1 MFSYVGCHNKCAYWV
16 PRASANIGCNHTGVV
31 GEGSEGLND
40 NLLEILQKEKV
51 NINIVGDFKL
61 NEEIAIILASFSA
74 STSAFVETVKGLDY
88 KAFKQIVESCGN
100 FKVTKGKAKKGAWN
114 IGEQKSILSPLYA
127 FASEAA
133 RVVRSIFSRTLETAQ
148 NSVRVLQK
156 AAITI
161 LDGISQY
168 SLRLIDAMMF
178 TSDLATN
185 NLVVMAYI
193 TGGVVQLTSQ
203 WLTNIFGT
211 VYEKLKPVL

>member
-1 MFSYVGCHNKCAYWV
+1 MHLHQRLLVLYDQFSH
-16 PRASANIGCNHTGVV
+16 
-31 GEGSEGLND
+31 
-40 NLLEILQKEKV
+40 
-51 NINIVGDFKL
+51 
-61 NEEIAIILASFSA
+61 
-74 STSAFVETVKGLDY
+74 
-88 KAFKQIVESCGN
+88 
-100 FKVTKGKAKKGAWN
+100 
-114 IGEQKSILSPLYA
+114 
-127 FASEAA
+127 
-133 RVVRSIFSRTLETAQ
+133 TLETAK

-211 VYEKLKPVL
+211 VYEKLKPVLDWLEEKFKEGVEFLETVGKLLNLSQPVLVKLSVDKLSPVQRKLRRVFRHSLSL

>member
-1 MFSYVGCHNKCAYWV
+1 M
-16 PRASANIGCNHTGVV
+16 
-31 GEGSEGLND
+31 
-40 NLLEILQKEKV
+40 
-51 NINIVGDFKL
+51 
-61 NEEIAIILASFSA
+61 
-74 STSAFVETVKGLDY
+74 
-88 KAFKQIVESCGN
+88 
-100 FKVTKGKAKKGAWN
+100 
-114 IGEQKSILSPLYA
+114 
-127 FASEAA
+127 
-133 RVVRSIFSRTLETAQ
+133 
-148 NSVRVLQK
+148 RVLQK

-211 VYEKLKPVL
+211 VYEKLKPVLDWLEEKFKEGVEFLRDGWEIVKFISTCA

>member
-1 MFSYVGCHNKCAYWV
+1 M
-16 PRASANIGCNHTGVV
+16 
-31 GEGSEGLND
+31 
-40 NLLEILQKEKV
+40 
-51 NINIVGDFKL
+51 
-61 NEEIAIILASFSA
+61 
-74 STSAFVETVKGLDY
+74 ETVKGLDY

-211 VYEKLKPVL
+211 VYEKLKPVLDWLEEKFKEGVEFLRDSWKLLNLSQPVLVKLSVDKLSPVQRKLRRVFRYSLSL

>member
-1 MFSYVGCHNKCAYWV
+1 M
-16 PRASANIGCNHTGVV
+16 
-31 GEGSEGLND
+31 
-40 NLLEILQKEKV
+40 
-51 NINIVGDFKL
+51 
-61 NEEIAIILASFSA
+61 
-74 STSAFVETVKGLDY
+74 
-88 KAFKQIVESCGN
+88 
-100 FKVTKGKAKKGAWN
+100 
-114 IGEQKSILSPLYA
+114 
-127 FASEAA
+127 
-133 RVVRSIFSRTLETAQ
+133 
-148 NSVRVLQK
+148 RVLQK

-211 VYEKLKPVL
+211 VYENSNPSLIGLKRSLRKV